1 MDNFLEIPMGS
12 LLPGKPGDKNESA
25 DSNKGAVLAK
35 VNEMV
40 RLWVDAWAWRW
51 GGGTACSC
59 GRGNR
64 SGRSKGFA
72 HDGHLT

>member
-51 GGGTACSC
+51 GGG
-59 GRGNR
+59 GRR
-64 SGRSKGFA
+64 A
-72 HDGHLT
+72 HVGEGTDRGEARDSLTMAT